1 MRLKSLLWGLFSI
14 LVIASCS
21 EKKENPTEEIKTSV
35 EFGQDKYTIVAGA
48 EATVLLKIEPLVKA
62 MSAELSIADESIVT
76 VAHKDLEDEGLSIR
90 LKSEALGTTTIV
102 AVVDGESAACSVE
115 VLPVEAV
122 SLTLGDSSLEMFVGE
137 TYSLKA
143 VVKPDDTT
151 NPLVEWSSSDEK
163 VLSAYNGYLMALA
176 PGTARVTA
184 KLGTLEAFCDVTVK
198 IVEVSSIELDIVS
211 KEISEEETFIVTA
224 TVLPENATM
233 KTVKWEVSPAEI
245 IDYEI
250 IDAVVD
256 DNIVAAKVT
265 GLKAGKAVLKAT
277 SGSQSAEC
285 EVTVKEKEIPVVPP
299 KIGDYYYSD
308 GTWSDGGL
316 VSINADGTSPVWKE
330 DKPAPVEGK
339 TVIGIVFQTDPE
351 RFSDIDK
358 AAGHNHGLV
367 LCTKAAHAPGATT
380 TMWAVQFDSETN
392 KIPVKKVG
400 TSWYADVNGRGW
412 TDAILQTYPGE
423 KLQKY
428 PAFDWTTTDFSPAA
442 PATSSGWYVPSIG
455 QIWDMLAN
463 LGGGEMAAHLLNLR
477 TYSYDITYFYRE
489 DPMNLT
495 YNPIEKIN
503 SVMRLVPEGQKEN
516 LVTCRSRGK
525 SNICELMSST
535 LYDNNEDPSCCIFWL
550 YDTGLLEPTAS
561 YTDDKIICRPVLAF

>member
-1 MRLKSLLWGLFSI
+1 MRGDR
-14 LVIASCS
+14 
-21 EKKENPTEEIKTSV
+21 ER
-35 EFGQDKYTIVAGA
+35 
-48 EATVLLKIEPLVKA
+48 
-62 MSAELSIADESIVT
+62 
-76 VAHKDLEDEGLSIR
+76 EG
-90 LKSEALGTTTIV
+90 K
-102 AVVDGESAACSVE
+102 
-115 VLPVEAV
+115 
-122 SLTLGDSSLEMFVGE
+122 
-137 TYSLKA
+137 
-143 VVKPDDTT
+143 
-151 NPLVEWSSSDEK
+151 
-163 VLSAYNGYLMALA
+163 
-176 PGTARVTA
+176 
-184 KLGTLEAFCDVTVK
+184 
-198 IVEVSSIELDIVS
+198 
-211 KEISEEETFIVTA
+211 
-224 TVLPENATM
+224 
-233 KTVKWEVSPAEI
+233 
-245 IDYEI
+245 
-250 IDAVVD
+250 
-256 DNIVAAKVT
+256 
-265 GLKAGKAVLKAT
+265 
-277 SGSQSAEC
+277 
-285 EVTVKEKEIPVVPP
+285 IPVVPP

-330 DKPAPVEGK
+330 EKPAPVEGK

-463 LGGGEMAAHLLNLR
+463 LGGGEMAAHLLKLR

-561 YTDDKIICRPVLAF
+561 CTDDKIICRPVLAF